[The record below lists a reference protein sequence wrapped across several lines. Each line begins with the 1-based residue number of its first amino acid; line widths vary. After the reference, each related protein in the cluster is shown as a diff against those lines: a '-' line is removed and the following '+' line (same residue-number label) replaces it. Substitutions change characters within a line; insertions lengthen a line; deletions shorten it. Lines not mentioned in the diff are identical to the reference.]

1 MDNTSKTSTQWNL
14 FNMDTLG
21 LSILY
26 VYNLKSQ
33 KRSSDKP
40 VLFHQPTNI
49 QAKQIIRIII
59 IITKWLVLFYKNV
72 TTPLLIPRLGLGS
85 NCSRQHC
92 IANNLVEGYLISYT
106 PWLPWA
112 FFSPGRILW
121 PTGHEKSL
129 APKVHHSLN
138 FRIPDSPKSSRSFL
152 MIKNRRS
159 AGESEDWYQ
168 PLCSLWSRALS

>member
-1 MDNTSKTSTQWNL
+1 MDNTPKTSTQWNL
-14 FNMDTLG
+14 FNMDTLE

-33 KRSSDKP
+33 KRSSDIP

-59 IITKWLVLFYKNV
+59 IITKWLVLFHKNV
-72 TTPLLIPRLGLGS
+72 TMPLLLPFGFKLQQTALHCQQPCGGLF
-85 NCSRQHC
+85 
-92 IANNLVEGYLISYT
+92 NLLYPVITMG
-106 PWLPWA
+106 

-121 PTGHEKSL
+121 PTVHEKSL
-129 APKVHHSLN
+129 APTVHQSLN